1 MKNKNTNKKQ
11 LLEMVFLQTIGPLL
25 VVIGHTMNGLPNN
38 EIFQAL
44 KKFIYVFHM
53 PLFFFMAG
61 YLFIY
66 ANENTSI
73 KYKEFIKKKFYRL
86 LIPYFVWNII
96 FIIPKF
102 LFQSYL
108 SDEVV
113 LSFKDIVLLFFTPR
127 LNIWGHLWFLVAIFI
142 VYCIAPIFKK
152 CIVQYKKIYVI
163 MFILFFIFSLFPI
176 NTDLFTLAD
185 LSKNIIFF
193 LLGMSAFKH
202 IDLVKKPY
210 SIMILAILFAISF
223 ILWMNFDNRITT
235 ILLCCNILLILLSIG
250 FLLRNK
256 IDSNIISNNSMT
268 FYLFHWPI
276 MIVTRIIFYQLMH
289 INYLM
294 SAVIMSLAGIIGPI
308 IIIKIIEKLK
318 LKEKSNIIR
327 NIIGG

>member
-1 MKNKNTNKKQ
+1 MKNKANKKQ
-11 LLEMVFLQTIGPLL
+11 LLEMLFLQTIGPLL
-25 VVIGHTMNGLPNN
+25 VVIGHTMNGLPSN
-38 EIFQAL
+38 ETFQAL

-66 ANENTSI
+66 TNENSNI
-73 KYKEFIKKKFYRL
+73 KYNEFIKKKFYRL

-96 FIIPKF
+96 FIVPKF

-108 SDEVV
+108 SDKVV
-113 LSFKDIVLLFFTPR
+113 LSFKDIILLFFTPR

-142 VYCIAPIFKK
+142 VYLISPIFKK
-152 CIVQYKKIYVI
+152 LIVQYKKVYII
-163 MFILFFIFSLFPI
+163 IFIIFFIFSCFPI

-193 LLGMSAFKH
+193 LLGMLAFKH
-202 IDLVKKPY
+202 IDLLKKPY
-210 SIMILAILFAISF
+210 SMITLAIHFVISF
-223 ILWMNFDNRITT
+223 ILWIIFDNRITT
-235 ILLCCNILLILLSIG
+235 VLLCCNILLILLAIG
-250 FLLRNK
+250 FLIRNK
-256 IDSNIISNNSMT
+256 IDNNIISNNSMT

-276 MIVTRIIFYQLMH
+276 MIVTRIICYQLMH
-289 INYLM
+289 INYLI
-294 SAVIMSLAGIIGPI
+294 SAIIMLLSGIIGPI

-318 LKEKSNIIR
+318 LKEKSNVIK